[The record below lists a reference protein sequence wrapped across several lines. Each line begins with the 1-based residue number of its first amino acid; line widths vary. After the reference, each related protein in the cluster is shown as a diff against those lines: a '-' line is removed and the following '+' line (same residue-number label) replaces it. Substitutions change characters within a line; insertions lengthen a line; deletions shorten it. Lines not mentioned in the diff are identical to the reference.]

1 MHVGRTVF
9 SQLLDFLPKHTF
21 DQCVRRYQGN
31 HRIRTFSCFDQYLC
45 MVFAQITYRQS
56 LRDIETC
63 LRAMRSKLYHS
74 GIRGTVSRNTL
85 AKANEQRDWR
95 IYSDFAQVL
104 IARARTLYA
113 DDDFGVQLD
122 REVYALDSTTIDL
135 CLTLFPWAT
144 FRRHKAA
151 VKVHTQMDL
160 RGSIPSFIRIS
171 DGKTHDVHFLDDLTL
186 EPGAL
191 YVMDRG
197 YLDFARLFRF
207 QHHLC
212 SFITRAKSN
221 FHYSRLRS
229 YPVDKRTG
237 LRCDQ
242 MIRLH
247 GHSVRQ
253 DYPAALRRIG
263 YVDPETR
270 KRLVFLTNNFT
281 LPALTVARVF
291 KCRWQIELFFKWIKQ
306 NLRIKTFF
314 GTSINA
320 VKTQIWVAISVYVL
334 VAIVKKELGLQQSLG
349 EILQIL
355 SIVLFEQ
362 VPMGQVLT
370 NTSIQEQIVDEC
382 NQLLLFNL

>member
-1 MHVGRTVF
+1 
-9 SQLLDFLPKHTF
+9 
-21 DQCVRRYQGN
+21 
-31 HRIRTFSCFDQYLC
+31 
-45 MVFAQITYRQS
+45 MVFAQISGCRS
-56 LRDIETC
+56 LRDIETS
-63 LRAMRSKLYHS
+63 LRTMRSKLYHC

-85 AKANEQRDWR
+85 AKANEHRDWR
-95 IYSDFAQVL
+95 IYADFAYAL
-104 IARARTLYA
+104 IARARMLYA
-113 DDDFGVQLD
+113 NDTLGIQLD

-135 CLTLFPWAT
+135 CLTLFPWAA

-171 DGKTHDVHFLDDLTL
+171 DGKLHDVHFLDDVIL

-197 YLDFARLFRF
+197 YLDFARLFQF
-207 QHHLC
+207 QLQSC

-221 FHYSRLRS
+221 FRYTRLRS
-229 YPVDKRTG
+229 FPVDKRTG
-237 LRCDQ
+237 LRSDQ

-247 GHSVRQ
+247 GHYVRQ

-263 YVDPETR
+263 YADPKTG
-270 KRLVFLTNNFT
+270 KRLVFLTNNFM
-281 LPALTVARVF
+281 LPALTIACAF

-306 NLRIKTFF
+306 YLRIQSFL
-314 GTSINA
+314 GTSPNA
-320 VKTQIWVAISVYVL
+320 VKTQIWIAISVYVL
-334 VAIVKKELGLQQSLG
+334 VAIVKKELGLQHSLG

-355 SIVLFEQ
+355 DIALFEQ

-370 NTSIQEQIVDEC
+370 NISNREQIVDDC
-382 NQLLLFNL
+382 NQLPLLNL

>member
-1 MHVGRTVF
+1 MHAGRTVF
-9 SQLLDFLPKHTF
+9 SQLLDFLPKHLF
-21 DQCVRRYQGN
+21 EPCVRRYRGN

-45 MVFAQITYRQS
+45 MIFAQITSRQS
-56 LRDIETC
+56 LRHIETS
-63 LRAMRSKLYHS
+63 LRVMQSKLYHC
-74 GIRGTVSRNTL
+74 GIRGTISRTTL
-85 AKANEQRDWR
+85 AKANELRDWR
-95 IYSDFAQVL
+95 IYADFAQVL
-104 IARARTLYA
+104 IVRARSLYA
-113 DDDFGVQLD
+113 HDDFGLQLD

-151 VKVHTQMDL
+151 VKIHTQMDL

-171 DGKTHDVHFLDDLTL
+171 DGKLHDVHFLDDVIL

-197 YLDFARLFRF
+197 YLDFARLFQF
-207 QHHLC
+207 QLQSC

-221 FHYSRLRS
+221 FRYSRLRS
-229 YPVDKRTG
+229 FLIDKNAG
-237 LRCDQ
+237 LRSDQ

-263 YVDPETR
+263 YVDPETG
-270 KRLVFLTNNFT
+270 KRLVFLTNNFR
-281 LPALTVARVF
+281 LPALTIARAF

-306 NLRIKTFF
+306 YLRIKSFF
-314 GTSINA
+314 GTSPNA
-320 VKTQIWVAISVYVL
+320 VKTQIWIAVSVYVL
-334 VAIVKKELGLQQSLG
+334 VAIVKKELGLPQSLG

-355 SIVLFEQ
+355 DISLFEQ
-362 VPMGQVLT
+362 VPLGQVLT
-370 NTSIQEQIVDEC
+370 NMSIQEQIIDDC
-382 NQLLLFNL
+382 NQWPLLNL

>member
-1 MHVGRTVF
+1 MHVGRTLF
-9 SQLLDFLPKHTF
+9 SQLLDFLPKQTF
-21 DQCVRRYQGN
+21 DQCVRRYRGN
-31 HRIRTFSCFDQYLC
+31 HRIRTFSCFDHYLC
-45 MVFAQITYRQS
+45 MVFAQISGCRS
-56 LRDIETC
+56 LRDIETS
-63 LRAMRSKLYHS
+63 LRTMRSKLYHC

-95 IYSDFAQVL
+95 IYSDFAYAL

-113 DDDFGVQLD
+113 NDTFGVQLD

-135 CLTLFPWAT
+135 CLTLFPWAA

-171 DGKTHDVHFLDDLTL
+171 DGKLHDVHFLDDVIL

-197 YLDFARLFRF
+197 YLDFARLFQF
-207 QHHLC
+207 QLQSC

-221 FHYSRLRS
+221 FRYSRIRS
-229 YPVDKRTG
+229 FPIDKSTG
-237 LRCDQ
+237 LRSDQ
-242 MIRLH
+242 MVRLH
-247 GHSVRQ
+247 GHCARQ

-263 YVDPETR
+263 YVDPETG
-270 KRLVFLTNNFT
+270 KRLVFLTNNFV
-281 LPALTVARVF
+281 LPALTIARVF

-306 NLRIKTFF
+306 YLRIKSFL
-314 GTSINA
+314 GTSDNA
-320 VKTQIWVAISVYVL
+320 VKTQIWIAVSVYVL

-355 SIVLFEQ
+355 DIALFEQ

-370 NTSIQEQIVDEC
+370 NTPKQDQNVDDC
-382 NQLLLFNL
+382 NQLPLFNL